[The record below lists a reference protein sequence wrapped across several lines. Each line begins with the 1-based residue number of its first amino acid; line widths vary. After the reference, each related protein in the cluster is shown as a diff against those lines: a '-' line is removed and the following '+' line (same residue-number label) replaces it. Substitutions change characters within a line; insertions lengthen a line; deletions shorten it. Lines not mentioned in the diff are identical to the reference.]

1 MIRDKRRYTIT
12 RAVLARA
19 NVYVSLDEKD
29 GRSATA
35 HPTQRNPSRRPRNLP
50 VPTVMGKREKRPKP
64 TSDESAEAEA
74 WLAECSA
81 AKLEPVKQQPPPPA
95 WPDPVQHYGALA
107 AAALASPPTDHLAR
121 AFDAAQAVRFAL
133 GIGVGGAGGAWLAFA
148 ESRLEVACQALRE
161 DEELAQDARA
171 FAASEIAVSKHSRSP
186 PSLRKLERLAALD
199 TLRFALW
206 GYARQRGQRFEHP
219 TRLLEVVQR

>member
-1 MIRDKRRYTIT
+1 
-12 RAVLARA
+12 
-19 NVYVSLDEKD
+19 
-29 GRSATA
+29 
-35 HPTQRNPSRRPRNLP
+35 
-50 VPTVMGKREKRPKP
+50 MGKREKRAKP

-81 AKLEPVKQQPPPPA
+81 AKSEPVEQQPPPPPA
-95 WPDPVQHYGALA
+95 WPDPVQYYGALA

-133 GIGVGGAGGAWLAFA
+133 AIGVGGAGGAGGAWLAFA
-148 ESRLEVACQALRE
+148 ESRLEAACQALRE

-186 PSLRKLERLAALD
+186 PSLRRLERLAALD

-206 GYARQRGQRFEHP
+206 GYARQRGQRLEHP
-219 TRLLEVVQR
+219 TRLLEAVQRWAPQLNLA